1 MRHLNLKPN
10 TSFEAMRKKY
20 KTMAMQQHPNKV
32 AGRLRAQGGSAAA
45 INAARAKATANFQKL
60 EQAHSSATAHFTKY
74 QSFRA
79 PPPGPQRPTTPPPQ
93 QAPPRA
99 APQRAAPRAAGRSA
113 FGRMYG
119 RMYDRARASFQGA
132 KPVFARA
139 RASFQSMKPMFAR
152 AARASFQ
159 GARASFQGARAS
171 FSQAKPMF
179 SRGRPDNPD
188 SRSVKLYIAF
198 SQASGTPNVH
208 VPATAPGM
216 VAYVTHMS
224 NELIV
229 MLYSQGRIA
238 VVAHMALVNRR
249 LGPIRVQRYGPAY
262 ANVSFLEQAREL
274 FNRRGGRY

>member
-1 MRHLNLKPN
+1 MRQLNLKPN

-32 AGRLRAQGGSAAA
+32 AGRLRAQGGSTAA

-79 PPPGPQRPTTPPPQ
+79 PPPPGPQRPTTPPPQ

-99 APQRAAPRAAGRSA
+99 ASA

-119 RMYDRARASFQGA
+119 RAKPMFARAARGAFQGA
-132 KPVFARA
+132 RGAFQGARGAFQGARGAFQGARPMFARA
-139 RASFQSMKPMFAR
+139 KPMFAR
-152 AARASFQ
+152 AARAAFQGARSSFQ
-159 GARASFQGARAS
+159 GARSSFPR
-171 FSQAKPMF
+171 PM
-179 SRGRPDNPD
+179 SSPD
-188 SRSVKLYIAF
+188 SRSTKVYLAL
-198 SQASGTPNVH
+198 SHALRTPNAH
-208 VPATAPGM
+208 VPAIAPGM
-216 VAYVTHMS
+216 VAYVTYMS
-224 NELIV
+224 SEVVV

-262 ANVSFLEQAREL
+262 ANVSFLEQARVM
-274 FNRRGGRY
+274 FNRRY